1 MRFLIDADSPHSL
14 IGIFKK
20 HGHDAVH
27 VRSALGSATDSEIF
41 EYANQ
46 NNCIIVTR
54 DLGFADEFMKG
65 KGFGLLLTRLPYHFT
80 VDKINRV
87 FDEFLKEA
95 NAGELVNSITV
106 LELGRYRI
114 KKIL

>member
-14 IGIFKK
+14 IDIFKK

-27 VRSALGSATDSEIF
+27 IRNVLGSATDDEVF
-41 EYANQ
+41 EYANKSQ
-46 NNCIIVTR
+46 CIVVTR
-54 DLGFADEFMKG
+54 DLGFADKFMKS
-65 KGFGLLLTRLPYHFT
+65 KGFGLLLTRLPYYFT
-80 VDKINRV
+80 VGKINMV

-95 NAGELVNSITV
+95 NADELVNSITV